1 MILAL
6 FFLIRISF
14 QFLVEKKY
22 WLFMTQNRMRKVVN
36 INAETHRIQVH
47 AIEILQCNE
56 FMVK

>member
-1 MILAL
+1 
-6 FFLIRISF
+6 
-14 QFLVEKKY
+14 
-22 WLFMTQNRMRKVVN
+22 MTQNRMRKVVN